1 MARKKDVN
9 EVVDA
14 ALLPTPEEVIV
25 SENPIESPAETV
37 EEVVDEAPKVAQV
50 VTLGQRN
57 KARQ

>member
-1 MARKKDVN
+1 MARKKDVE

-14 ALLPTPEEVIV
+14 
-25 SENPIESPAETV
+25 
-37 EEVVDEAPKVAQV
+37 APKVAQV